1 MQKYSL
7 KFILSMTLFTLI
19 YLIPNAVQAR
29 NLLHVPLSKLAA
41 QVAKLPLEKRLPFIE
56 QALKN
61 APLTKDLAKHITLL
75 LMKGN
80 YYYKKQN
87 NKLIQVILD
96 DVFVLLKDKQLPL
109 LLANTHYLH
118 AMNKS
123 MLQRQYDEA
132 TAIFKTAISTLQQ
145 NSFLNE
151 QQLPAQKLLL
161 ASTYKLA
168 SLLLLLQQPDNA
180 KSYLMEAKILA
191 ATLNDSEYQI
201 NAAMKLSQYYVATDQ
216 LVKAEQ
222 ELMATYQ
229 LALAQK
235 SNRLSIVLV
244 QFSRF
249 YRKNQ
254 QFELA
259 IEYALKAVDLA
270 RESYIGITVD
280 SPLPARIRQADVA
293 SSVYNNLAI
302 CYEESGD
309 LNLAMVHY
317 LNIINSLKI
326 NTRNIYY
333 SLAHHNLGQ
342 LYKKQQNLAKALYYF
357 KISGEHFKE
366 IGHQFY
372 LLSNNLSLADVY
384 MQQKNYQQAI
394 VIAEKAL
401 IIAKERK
408 ALALQKTAH
417 QYLSESY
424 LQTQQYQQA
433 SIHYAALLI
442 ITVRQQA
449 RLEEK
454 IVALKNKPQPQS
466 INLQQ
471 QIAQLNDELAQSQKD
486 NEKAITV
493 LSLLKLVI
501 VLLGITFL
509 IFALRLKLTKKPE
522 NMVNHVQRSLTR
534 YNISFIANTAHF
546 HQIFQEN
553 YASRQYLMTLEVM
566 KIDALFKYM
575 NYEQASQ
582 LIEQWFIELSNVIK
596 QDIYLLN
603 SSTIIF
609 AASIQ
614 DSAQQNTQQDTSH
627 NIGQFLSSV
636 LQNINEAMPIQLQ
649 ELNDESLF
657 ITTIGCTT
665 IDKGHAENRLIDITN
680 YLNLSLTALNGVQ
693 TISHQQSKKNWL
705 CISPKTPNIDIMSPD
720 RSRWLYAIENN
731 LMTMHCGHDLT
742 NEHTIDWQT
751 TFYQIQ

>member
-1 MQKYSL
+1 MPKSTLQ
-7 KFILSMTLFTLI
+7 FILSMSILTLI
-19 YLIPNAVQAR
+19 YLIPNTVQAR
-29 NLLHVPLSKLAA
+29 NLLHMPSSKLSA
-41 QVAKLPLEKRLPFIE
+41 QVAKLPLEKRLLFIE
-56 QALKN
+56 QALKED
-61 APLTKDLAKHITLL
+61 PLTKDLAKHITLL
-75 LMKGN
+75 LMKGD

-96 DVFVLLKDKQLPL
+96 DVFMLLKEQQRPL
-109 LLANTHYLH
+109 LLANTHYFH

-132 TAIFKTAISTLQQ
+132 TAIFKTAISTLKQ
-145 NSFLNE
+145 NEFVND

-180 KSYLMEAKILA
+180 KTYLIEAKALA
-191 ATLNDSEYQI
+191 ATLNDSQYQI

-216 LVKAEQ
+216 LAKAEQ

-235 SNRLSIVLV
+235 SDRLSIVLV

-270 RESYIGITVD
+270 RESSIGITVD

-333 SLAHHNLGQ
+333 SLAHHNIGQ
-342 LYKKQQNLAKALYYF
+342 LYKKQQDLDKALYYL
-357 KISGEHFKE
+357 KISGKHFKE

-372 LLSNNLSLADVY
+372 LLSNDLSLADVY
-384 MQQKNYQQAI
+384 MQQNNYQQAI

-401 IIAKERK
+401 VIAKERK
-408 ALALQKTAH
+408 ALILQKTAH
-417 QYLSESY
+417 QYLSDSY
-424 LQTQQYQQA
+424 LQTQQYQKA

-449 RLEEK
+449 QLEDK
-454 IVALKNKPQPQS
+454 IVALKNKPQSPS

-471 QIAQLNDELAQSQKD
+471 QIAQLNDKLTQSQKD

-501 VLLGITFL
+501 VLLSISFL
-509 IFALRLKLTKKPE
+509 IFALWLKLTKKSAY
-522 NMVNHVQRSLTR
+522 MVNHVQRPLTR
-534 YNISFIANTAHF
+534 YKIISITDSTNF
-546 HQIFQEN
+546 HQTFQDN
-553 YASRQYLMTLEVM
+553 FANQQYLMALEVM
-566 KIDALFKYM
+566 QIDGLFKYI

-582 LIEQWFIELSNVIK
+582 LSHQWFTELSNLIE

-609 AASIQ
+609 AASIPGNTLK
-614 DSAQQNTQQDTSH
+614 DTQQD
-627 NIGQFLSSV
+627 IGQLLSSL
-636 LQNINEAMPIQLQ
+636 LQKINKAMPIQLQ

-665 IDKGHAENRLIDITN
+665 IDKGQADNRPIDITN
-680 YLNLSLTALNGVQ
+680 YLNLCLTALSGVQ
-693 TISHQQSKKNWL
+693 TISHQQSNKNWL
-705 CISPKTPNIDIMSPD
+705 CISPKTPNIDIMSAD
-720 RSRWLYAIENN
+720 RSRWIYAIKNN
-731 LMTMHCGHDLT
+731 LMAMKSGHNLT

-751 TFYQIQ
+751 TLYQIQ